1 MTTELD
7 RLRRRQIQRVL
18 VGAGVF
24 LAVAAYVAFGMLGV
38 GRPDAS
44 GVDLNFLLVAG
55 QTWNAGGDAYLPAD
69 RLSAVG
75 AQQARDVYAFA
86 YLPWAHP
93 IAALYGAV
101 GMPAAVYLSYAVNAS
116 ALVFVI
122 VSVSRMARESL
133 PADGPAAVQRQWV
146 AAALVVVMPFAA
158 HVSWMGQTSLIGLAA
173 AVAAWHFA
181 RTGVAWASGL
191 FLAVAAIKPQMLLLT
206 WIAMVVFLPKRPFVW
221 AAVIALAACVY
232 PAVQAGGPGPLV
244 SHWLHEAAAYR
255 ASPLNSPGFQ
265 HQTGLESLFAA
276 LGVHVPGWVFVL
288 LGVVLMIAACVRW
301 RLRSAEALSVACCLA
316 VLMMPMHDYDLV
328 ILAVPIITLCVLL
341 SGAMPFAVFGAT
353 LVLLYLPQR
362 VLRGDV
368 APALLHYRT
377 LLPAV
382 LLVLL
387 IRCVVQSSG
396 RRTAAQKDGAEHVR
410 QAASP

>member
-93 IAALYGAV
+93 IA
-101 GMPAAVYLSYAVNAS
+101 
-116 ALVFVI
+116 
-122 VSVSRMARESL
+122 SVSRMARESL

-244 SHWLHEAAAYR
+244 SHWLQEAAAYR

-276 LGVHVPGWVFVL
+276 LGVHLPGWVFVL